1 MDSKTEKKMLKG
13 MKKMKKKELKELCQN
28 LAAEQA
34 TVRKKYKIVESQKNQ
49 LEKALFAAI
58 DAKDTETAEIIR
70 SKMGVLKDDLER
82 LAKREKTL
90 AEECELASKVT
101 KNDYDG
107 KSSAWTTVG
116 AWLIGGATVALSGWG
131 LFKSHKSFENGEMV
145 DKATRGLAERM
156 SGLFNFMNFR
166 K

>member
-1 MDSKTEKKMLKG
+1 MDSKTEKKMLKD

-34 TVRKKYKIVESQKNQ
+34 AVRKKYKVVEASKNQ

-82 LAKREKTL
+82 LASVKRRWL
-90 AEECELASKVT
+90 RSAS
-101 KNDYDG
+101 
-107 KSSAWTTVG
+107 SPA
-116 AWLIGGATVALSGWG
+116 
-131 LFKSHKSFENGEMV
+131 
-145 DKATRGLAERM
+145 R
-156 SGLFNFMNFR
+156 
-166 K
+166 